1 MDWHSVISVQQ
12 QTPDNDVVISAFQL
26 YVLHFGHFFR
36 KPEKLRSH
44 TGSKWWPGDP
54 DVKDDRLTR
63 WPSDPVQCLVRTV
76 RARSDPGRRSPDEDA
91 EFSGVFVRRTEHRP
105 EEAAVPADTAHD
117 GRWRMARHSPPP
129 NDGLFQGIRF
139 YFVVILLCNLPV
151 LHCCCSV
158 L

>member
-1 MDWHSVISVQQ
+1 
-12 QTPDNDVVISAFQL
+12 
-26 YVLHFGHFFR
+26 
-36 KPEKLRSH
+36 
-44 TGSKWWPGDP
+44 
-54 DVKDDRLTR
+54 
-63 WPSDPVQCLVRTV
+63 V

-91 EFSGVFVRRTEHRP
+91 EFPGVFVRRTEHRP